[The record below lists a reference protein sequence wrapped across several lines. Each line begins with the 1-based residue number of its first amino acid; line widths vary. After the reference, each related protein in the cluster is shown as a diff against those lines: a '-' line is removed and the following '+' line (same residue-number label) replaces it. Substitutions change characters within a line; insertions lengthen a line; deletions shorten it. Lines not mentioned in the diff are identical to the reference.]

1 MIRRLSLLSLL
12 ALAAPAAHAADGR
25 FTVSAYGV
33 FAPPSVDYTTART
46 FDAFAE
52 EGSIDTDY
60 EAGKGP
66 GGELGL
72 TFRFARRFGVSLA
85 GSTVSRDTTASYSV
99 SVPHPLFLNRPRTA
113 EGTLDVDYS
122 EKAGHLDLVYLGGS
136 GSLDFALFA
145 GPSFVSVSADLLGEP
160 IYSQA
165 YPFDEITVTN
175 VQPLS
180 AEKSGVGFNV
190 GASLTYR
197 FSKSV
202 GFGVQGRFTR
212 ASLELVRDAGDD
224 PVSLDAGG
232 LQVGAGFRFSF

>member
-1 MIRRLSLLSLL
+1 MNRRLTLL
-12 ALAAPAAHAADGR
+12 ALFGLAAPAVHAADEPR
-25 FTVSAYGV
+25 LTVSAYGV

-52 EGSIDTDY
+52 EGRIDTDY

-72 TFRFARRFGVSLA
+72 TYRFARRLGVSLA
-85 GSTVSRDTTASYSV
+85 GSTVSRDTTATYSV

-113 EGTLDVDYS
+113 EGTVDVDYS
-122 EKAGHLDLVYLGGS
+122 EKAGHLDLVYLAGS
-136 GSLDFALFA
+136 GSLDLALFA

-160 IYSQA
+160 VYSQA
-165 YPFDEITVTN
+165 YPFDEITVTS
-175 VQPLS
+175 VQPS
-180 AEKSGVGFNV
+180 AADKSGIGFNV
-190 GASLTYR
+190 GAAVTYR

-212 ASLELVRDAGDD
+212 ASLELERDGGD
-224 PVSLDAGG
+224 PVSIDAGG